1 MELIYIFLSHPSLY
15 TYLGNSV
22 SLYTDYEKHYC
33 FPQPQTT
40 NRCMRPASLCT
51 YKRNSNSKTWD
62 FWKLQIF
69 FVVGWP
75 LCGALPIHGELLKGS
90 GLYEILVNSNLSV
103 IGKGAVVNANR
114 IKQAIYCLQVTVRCC
129 ICKTKRRFCKNDSI
143 LTPIEWLQERKRW
156 SQMFFYWDMFINL
169 EIDTLLYIKVISGF
183 NYDFCVLQL
192 FTMDHCHC
200 IMHDDALFI

>member
-1 MELIYIFLSHPSLY
+1 MELIYIFLSYPSLY

-103 IGKGAVVNANR
+103 IGKGAVVNANH
-114 IKQAIYCLQVTVRCC
+114 IKQAIYCLQVTVSAVYV
-129 ICKTKRRFCKNDSI
+129 KPKEDSAEMTQYSHQ
-143 LTPIEWLQERKRW
+143 L
-156 SQMFFYWDMFINL
+156 
-169 EIDTLLYIKVISGF
+169 SGF
-183 NYDFCVLQL
+183 RSVKNQVKCSSTGTCLL
-192 FTMDHCHC
+192 IWKLIHCY
-200 IMHDDALFI
+200 I